1 MEKTNRKKSKK
12 LMVEYVRK
20 ETKGGQKMK
29 AELMKRLFKAIFSED
44 MVSLKKIA
52 QTIIGGE
59 RELGHNEL
67 ANSLEHISVTE
78 KLRFDQ
84 SKTTNSADLI
94 SLPRSKR
101 DNAQLVSFVPR
112 EMLRHHMV
120 LPANVEERL
129 KSIEKE
135 YAAKERLGKYNLSPK
150 KKILLYGASGCG
162 KTMSAER
169 IAWDLSLPLL
179 KIRFDA
185 LLSSYFGE
193 SASNLRSV
201 FDYCMS
207 EPVVLLLDECDFI
220 AKSRIAS
227 QDVGEVPRIVNMLLT
242 LLDEYSAPGL
252 VVATTNL
259 RIQLDEALFRRF
271 DDVIKIPMP
280 KVEEREKLLKMTLS
294 AISIEKNVC
303 FYSVAEQMDGYSY
316 ANIVLTAQRAAK
328 YSILAGNTCVS
339 SDYFQQA
346 IKESVKF

>member
-1 MEKTNRKKSKK
+1 
-12 LMVEYVRK
+12 
-20 ETKGGQKMK
+20 MK
-29 AELMKRLFKAIFSED
+29 AEIMKRLFKAIFSED

-52 QTIIGGE
+52 QTIIGEE
-59 RELGHNEL
+59 RGLGHNKL

-78 KLRFDQ
+78 RPRYGQHKA
-84 SKTTNSADLI
+84 TNSAGLT
-94 SLPRSKR
+94 SLPTSKR
-101 DNAQLVSFVPR
+101 DNSQLVSFVPR
-112 EMLRHHMV
+112 EMLKHHMV

-129 KSIEKE
+129 QSIERE

-150 KKILLYGASGCG
+150 KKILLHGAPGCG

-169 IAWDLSLPLL
+169 IAWNLGLPLL
-179 KIRFDA
+179 KVRFDA

-193 SASNLRSV
+193 SASNLRAV
-201 FDYCMS
+201 FDYCMN

-259 RIQLDEALFRRF
+259 KIQLDEALFRRF
-271 DDVIKIPMP
+271 DDVIEIPMP
-280 KVEEREKLLKMTLS
+280 EVKEREKLLRVTLS

-303 FYSVAEQMDGYSY
+303 FHSIAEQMDGYSY

-328 YSILAGNTCVS
+328 YSILAGNTSVS

-346 IKESVKF
+346 IEEGTKF